1 MKQILGFVMLAAC
14 SLGMSSC
21 GTDHS
26 QYSEDIIPWVY
37 DNAWYSYNISY
48 AYVNVKG
55 LFEEQRDEE
64 FIDEYKCVED
74 THEYSAF
81 CELAHYYMYRYDNM
95 DVSEIKEHIKDS
107 FTKSVES
114 NRNYTRYEYR
124 LLNEDYSEDEAEY
137 YNGLFLAELDATA
150 TNVYNYWAP
159 WEEYYNEYA
168 LTHTQILDQGFD
180 SNNIGELY
188 TGYYAIYALTGTD
201 GEVKY
206 ALVSITEYDD
216 DSRYEYQIIA
226 TADSLR
232 EISQYLE

>member
-21 GTDHS
+21 GIDHS

-37 DNAWYSYNISY
+37 DNAWYSHSSY
-48 AYVNVKG
+48 ATWNVKD
-55 LFEEQRDEE
+55 LFEEQRNKE

-74 THEYSAF
+74 THEYPAF
-81 CELAHYYMYRYDNM
+81 CELATYKIGDYANKE
-95 DVSEIKEHIKDS
+95 VSEIKSD
-107 FTKSVES
+107 TKF
-114 NRNYTRYEYR
+114 RLTTIRGYLYTYYEEA
-124 LLNEDYSEDEAEY
+124 LLNNDFTDDEAEY

-159 WEEYYNEYA
+159 WEKYYNEYA
-168 LTHTQILDQGFD
+168 LSHTEILDQGID
-180 SNNIGELY
+180 SNNLGDKY
-188 TGYYAIYALTGTD
+188 TGYYVIYALTGTN
-201 GEVKY
+201 GMVKY

-216 DSRYEYQIIA
+216 DSRYEYQIVA

-232 EISQYLE
+232 EINQYLE

>member
-37 DNAWYSYNISY
+37 SK
-48 AYVNVKG
+48 VG
-55 LFEEQRDEE
+55 LRWDVRNLFKEQRNED
-64 FIDEYKCVED
+64 FLSEYKFIGD
-74 THEYSAF
+74 GSDDYEYLAF
-81 CELAHYYMYRYDNM
+81 CFLAKYLYYSSSLTEIEKLVNTQLTEGDYGGRYGTYYEVDL
-95 DVSEIKEHIKDS
+95 SEEDWAK
-107 FTKSVES
+107 
-114 NRNYTRYEYR
+114 NYTKV
-124 LLNEDYSEDEAEY
+124 
-137 YNGLFLAELDATA
+137 YNDLFLSDIKTTA
-150 TNVYNYWAP
+150 INIQNYWAP

-216 DSRYEYQIIA
+216 DSRYEYQIVA

-232 EISQYLE
+232 EINQYLE

>member
-37 DNAWYSYNISY
+37 DNAWHSFLSY
-48 AYVNVKG
+48 ADRHVKD

-64 FIDEYKCVED
+64 FLSEYKFIGD
-74 THEYSAF
+74 DSDDYEYLAF
-81 CELAHYYMYRYDNM
+81 CVLSKSAYYYVEQSLTGIEKWVNTELTEDDFERDLKHEDWA
-95 DVSEIKEHIKDS
+95 K
-107 FTKSVES
+107 
-114 NRNYTRYEYR
+114 NYTKV
-124 LLNEDYSEDEAEY
+124 
-137 YNGLFLAELDATA
+137 YNDLFLSDIKTTA
-150 TNVYNYWAP
+150 INIQNYWTP

-216 DSRYEYQIIA
+216 DSRYEYQIVA